1 VEAAWNTGAGK
12 AATRRASTM
21 NTTYQVPV
29 LKQLRDQQIRFAP
42 RDKKLEQ
49 ASRAERLLTELDR
62 NRDYSYEYLCYRITD
77 YRPEAAPHVVM
88 RGEDAIHDLR
98 LFVEDVSDAAN
109 VRVEEV
115 GEPVHT
121 VEELSKMF
129 NVSTKTISRWRE
141 QGLVSR
147 RFLFDGKRKRVGFLR
162 SSVEQ
167 FVAHNAERVRRGE
180 RFSQLTDEERH
191 DIIDRARRLVR
202 AGGCPS
208 EVARRIARHMNRSV
222 ETVRYTL
229 KQFDKQNPDQAVF
242 PEQTG
247 VLTDEV
253 KKKIYQQ
260 FRRGESVEAL
270 ARRFCRTRTTIYR
283 VLNEMRARRILE
295 LPLDYMHH
303 ESFERSAIEKDILG
317 PTPISDAPAKKA
329 RGPSGL
335 PPYLAALYEVPLL
348 TREQEHHL
356 FRKFNYLK
364 YKAAKLRAKLDPT
377 RARTSLMN
385 EIEKLY
391 DEAVRIKNDIV
402 QANLRLVVSIAK
414 RHVTGTEDFFSL
426 VSDGNMSLIRAVE
439 KFDFSRGNKF
449 STYAS
454 WAIMKNYART
464 IPDEFKRRDRFRTSQ
479 EELFTTRQDI
489 RTDQVGMETAQR
501 QREQQVEKIL
511 SRLDDRERQIIV
523 RRFGLDHAREPLTLK
538 EVGHEMGV
546 TKERIRQLEARA
558 LDKARQAAEDEHIEL
573 PD

>member
-1 VEAAWNTGAGK
+1 
-12 AATRRASTM
+12 M
-21 NTTYQVPV
+21 NITYRNP
-29 LKQLRDQQIRFAP
+29 LIKQLRDQQMRVTS
-42 RDKKLEQ
+42 REKKLEHVN
-49 ASRAERLLTELDR
+49 RAEKLLAEVDPGR
-62 NRDYSYEYLCYRITD
+62 SYPYDYLCYRITE
-77 YRPEAAPHVVM
+77 YRPDTAAGVAVP
-88 RGEDAIHDLR
+88 GKELAHDLR
-98 LFVEDVSDAAN
+98 LFVEDVSDSAN
-109 VRVEEV
+109 VKVEDA

-121 VEELSKMF
+121 VDELSKMF

-141 QGLVSR
+141 LGLVSR
-147 RFLFDGKRKRVGFLR
+147 RFLFDGKRKRVGFLH
-162 SSVEQ
+162 SSVER
-167 FVAHNAERVRRGE
+167 FVSHNKQRVERGE
-180 RFSQLTDEERH
+180 RFSQLTDDERR
-191 DIIDRARRLVR
+191 DMIERARRLVR

-208 EVARRIARHMNRSV
+208 EVARRVAQHMNRSI

-229 KQFDKQNPDQAVF
+229 KQFDKQHPDQAVF

-247 VLTDEV
+247 VLTDDV

-260 FRRGESVEAL
+260 SRRGESVDSL

-295 LPLDYMHH
+295 LPLDYMYH
-303 ESFERSAIEKDILG
+303 ESFDKAGIEKDVLR
-317 PTPISDAPAKKA
+317 PMPVAVAPRKV

-348 TREQEHHL
+348 TREQEYHL
-356 FRKFNYLK
+356 FRRFNYLK
-364 YKAAKLRAKLDPT
+364 HKATKLRQKLDPA

-391 DEAVRIKNDIV
+391 DEAVKIKNEIV

-414 RHVTGTEDFFSL
+414 RHVSGSEDFFGL

-454 WAIMKNYART
+454 WAIMKNFART
-464 IPDEFKRRDRFRTSQ
+464 IPEEFKRRDRFRTSQ
-479 EELFTTRQDI
+479 EELFTTKQDV
-489 RTDQVGMETAQR
+489 RSDEVGQESAQR
-501 QREQQVEKIL
+501 VREQQIERIL
-511 SRLDDRERQIIV
+511 SRLDERERQIIV
-523 RRFGLDHAREPLTLK
+523 SRFGLDHNREPLTLK

-558 LDKARQAAEDEHIEL
+558 LDKARLAAEEDHVEV

>member
-1 VEAAWNTGAGK
+1 
-12 AATRRASTM
+12 M
-21 NTTYQVPV
+21 NVTYHNP
-29 LKQLRDQQIRFAP
+29 LIKQLRDQQVRVAS
-42 RDKKLEQ
+42 RDKKLEHVN
-49 ASRAERLLTELDR
+49 RAEKLLAELDAGR
-62 NRDYSYEYLCYRITD
+62 NYPYEYLCYRITE
-77 YRPEAAPHVVM
+77 YRPETAAGVVVP
-88 RGEDAIHDLR
+88 GKDVAHDLR
-98 LFVEDVSDAAN
+98 LFVEDVSDSAN
-109 VRVEEV
+109 VKVEDA

-147 RFLFDGKRKRVGFLR
+147 RFLFDGKRKRVGFLH
-162 SSVEQ
+162 SSVDR
-167 FVAHNAERVRRGE
+167 FVSQNAEKVRRGE
-180 RFSQLTDEERH
+180 RFSQLSDEERR
-191 DIIDRARRLVR
+191 DMIERARRLVR

-208 EVARRIARHMNRSV
+208 EVARRVAQHMNRSI

-229 KQFDKQNPDQAVF
+229 KQFDKEHPDQAVF

-247 VLTDEV
+247 VLTDDV

-260 FRRGESVEAL
+260 SRRGESVDSL

-295 LPLDYMHH
+295 LPLDYMYH
-303 ESFERSAIEKDILG
+303 ESYDKAGVEKEVLG
-317 PTPISDAPAKKA
+317 PMPVPATPTKKV

-348 TREQEHHL
+348 TREQEYHL

-364 YKAAKLRAKLDPT
+364 HKANKLREKLDPAA
-377 RARTSLMN
+377 ARTSVMN
-385 EIEKLY
+385 EIERLY
-391 DEAVRIKNDIV
+391 DEAVKIKNEIV

-414 RHVTGTEDFFSL
+414 RHVTGSEDFFGL

-454 WAIMKNYART
+454 WAIMKNFART

-479 EELFTTRQDI
+479 EELFTTKQDV
-489 RTDQVGMETAQR
+489 RTDEIGQESAQR
-501 QREQQVEKIL
+501 VREQQIERIL
-511 SRLDDRERQIIV
+511 SRLDERERQIIV
-523 RRFGLDHAREPLTLK
+523 SRFGLDHSREPLTLK

-558 LDKARQAAEDEHIEL
+558 LDKARLAAEEDHVEV